1 MAVELVVD
9 VDSGIG
15 RLNVGKRMTMAQV
28 LSVFDWFSV
37 VVGGSIQWW
46 I

>member
-9 VDSGIG
+9 VGSGIG
-15 RLNVGKRMTMAQV
+15 RLNVDKRMTTVQV
-28 LSVFDWFSV
+28 LFVFDWFSV
-37 VVGGSIQWW
+37 VDRYWW

>member
-9 VDSGIG
+9 VGSEIG
-15 RLNVGKRMTMAQV
+15 RLNVDKRMTMVQV

-37 VVGGSIQWW
+37 VDRYWCI
-46 I
+46 